1 MLFTLWELANATNQ
15 GFWGEKKAIL
25 TFRVYFRHLWERQ
38 CTHHHH
44 LIADVEIKTSGG
56 LFESH
61 RKWLNRS
68 SIPSLLF
75 PSPHIIFPF
84 CTIYFSFHM
93 RTESKPLVISCSP
106 LSLLSRTFHYVWD
119 TSNSLLLSEP
129 YMPISSR
136 VITPLLPTIQVYR
149 EKEVKNGQ
157 VSALK
162 YCAVK
167 ILLSIFY

>member
-25 TFRVYFRHLWERQ
+25 TFRAYFRHLWERQ
-38 CTHHHH
+38 CTHHH
-44 LIADVEIKTSGG
+44 LTADVEIKRSGD

-68 SIPSLLF
+68 SIRSLLF
-75 PSPHIIFPF
+75 TSPHISFSLFTPFIFLFIGRQKANLWWFHVALRACLAEHFVMSETHLIP
-84 CTIYFSFHM
+84 CYSLSHNMSIY
-93 RTESKPLVISCSP
+93 
-106 LSLLSRTFHYVWD
+106 SR
-119 TSNSLLLSEP
+119 L
-129 YMPISSR
+129 
-136 VITPLLPTIQVYR
+136 ITPPLLPTIQVYR

-162 YCAVK
+162 
-167 ILLSIFY
+167 